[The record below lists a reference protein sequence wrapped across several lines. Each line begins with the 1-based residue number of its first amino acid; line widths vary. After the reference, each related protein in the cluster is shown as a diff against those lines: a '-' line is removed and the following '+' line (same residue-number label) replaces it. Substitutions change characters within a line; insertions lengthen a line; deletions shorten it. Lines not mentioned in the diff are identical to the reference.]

1 MKKEEIYKAALE
13 EYGLHKQIV
22 VAIEELSELQKEL
35 CKYLRGNGDLVH
47 LAEEV
52 ADVTI
57 VVEQVKQFLYLDDA
71 VLEWKAAKLLRLQG
85 RVTGGGAK

>member
-35 CKYLRGNGDLVH
+35 CKYLRGRENYEG
-47 LAEEV
+47 LAEEL
-52 ADVTI
+52 ADVEI
-57 VVEQVKQFLYLDDA
+57 VVEQM
-71 VLEWKAAKLLRLQG
+71 KLFLRLEGTTLDWKVKKLSRLEG